1 MLHCEYISRSKMEV
15 FALPVVPNSGYICLR
30 DNYLPDYTRGY
41 ISLNYLFIMF
51 FCFNFDN
58 ASATGPTDIM
68 IHNYLI

>member
-51 FCFNFDN
+51 F
-58 ASATGPTDIM
+58 ASILIM
-68 IHNYLI
+68 HLLQALQVL